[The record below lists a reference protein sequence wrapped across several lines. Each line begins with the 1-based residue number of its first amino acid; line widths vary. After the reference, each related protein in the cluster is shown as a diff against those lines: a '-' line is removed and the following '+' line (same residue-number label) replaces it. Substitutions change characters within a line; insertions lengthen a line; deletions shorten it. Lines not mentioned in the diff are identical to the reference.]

1 MKSIV
6 SLKRRNGKWN
16 CGFSLIEL
24 MASVAIIGILSSI
37 SIPNYISYRQRAE
50 YIALQQTLHFL
61 MDAQD
66 VYFMENDKFFPEKGT
81 IKIKS
86 GKRIRIPE
94 LNYTFNSNH
103 RHQFSIKGNNKINRK
118 GPRIN
123 SYWIDVKCDFD
134 FDGNGKKDRIRF
146 TTLYKD
152 GHLISNRAF
161 RQFR

>member
-1 MKSIV
+1 MKITF
-6 SLKRRNGKWN
+6 SLRKWNEKWN

-24 MASVAIIGILSSI
+24 MTSIAIIGILSSI

-61 MDAQD
+61 MDAQE
-66 VYFMENDKFFPEKGT
+66 VYFLENDKFFPDKGT
-81 IKIKS
+81 ININS

-94 LNYTFNSNH
+94 LNYTFNANH
-103 RHQFSIKGNNKINRK
+103 RHQFSIKGNNKINKK
-118 GPRIN
+118 GPQIN

-146 TTLYKD
+146 TTVFKD
-152 GHLISNRAF
+152 GVLISNREF

>member
-1 MKSIV
+1 MKITV
-6 SLKRRNGKWN
+6 SLKRQNGKWN
-16 CGFSLIEL
+16 YGFSLIEL

-37 SIPNYISYRQRAE
+37 SIPNYLSYRQKAE

-66 VYFMENDKFFPEKGT
+66 VYFMKNNKFFPDKGK
-81 IKIKS
+81 INIKS
-86 GKRIRIPE
+86 GKRVRIPE

-103 RHQFSIKGNNKINRK
+103 RHQFMIQGNNKTNRK
-118 GPRIN
+118 GKQIN
-123 SYWIDVKCDFD
+123 SYWIDVRCDFD

-146 TTLYKD
+146 TTLYQD
-152 GHLISNRAF
+152 GLLISNREF

>member
-1 MKSIV
+1 MKTIV
-6 SLKRRNGKWN
+6 SLKRQNRKWN

-24 MASVAIIGILSSI
+24 MTSIAIIGILSSI
-37 SIPNYISYRQRAE
+37 SIPNYISYRQKAE
-50 YIALQQTLHFL
+50 YTALQQTLHFL

-66 VYFMENDKFFPEKGT
+66 VYFMEYDKFFPEKGK
-81 IKIKS
+81 IKIKG
-86 GKRIRIPE
+86 GKRKRIPE
-94 LNYTFNSNH
+94 LNYTYNSNH
-103 RHQFSIKGNNKINRK
+103 RHQFIIQGNNRINRK
-118 GPRIN
+118 GTQIN
-123 SYWIDVKCDFD
+123 SYWIDVTCDFD